1 MKCTPFVRWYDILSN
16 EWGVY
21 YAKRD
26 TNPEPAL
33 HTPNCVDFIQI
44 ISPLVSQIHQN
55 FFFFMIQRQ
64 TNTTAT
70 LMTMTAG

>member
-1 MKCTPFVRWYDILSN
+1 MKCTPFVRQYGMLPD

-26 TNPEPAL
+26 T
-33 HTPNCVDFIQI
+33 D
-44 ISPLVSQIHQN
+44 PLVSWIHQN

>member
-1 MKCTPFVRWYDILSN
+1 MKCTPFVRQYAMPSD

-21 YAKRD
+21 M
-26 TNPEPAL
+26 
-33 HTPNCVDFIQI
+33 PNRKGLLFQI

-55 FFFFMIQRQ
+55 FFFFMTQRQ

-70 LMTMTAG
+70 LTTMTAG

>member
-1 MKCTPFVRWYDILSN
+1 MKCTPFVRRYGILSN
-16 EWGVY
+16 KWGVY
-21 YAKRD
+21 YAKRGAD
-26 TNPEPAL
+26 PKPAL
-33 HTPNCVDFIQI
+33 HTPNCVAFIQI
-44 ISPLVSQIHQN
+44 ISPLVSRIHQN